1 MAFECIRS
9 SLSRDFIVGSVE
21 ATNRLVVENKKTI
34 SENDEF
40 PNEEMTSRGD
50 DSDDGV
56 YEWECSE

>member
-1 MAFECIRS
+1 M
-9 SLSRDFIVGSVE
+9 
-21 ATNRLVVENKKTI
+21 NRLVVENKKTI